1 MIDDDGAGTD
11 NLRSSEGRSFQSR
24 GAVWDMARLE
34 NFRRLVTGE
43 ERETESQYR
52 RMIGGSELVG

>member
-1 MIDDDGAGTD
+1 MVDDDGEDTD

-34 NFRRLVTGE
+34 NLRRLVTGGA
-43 ERETESQYR
+43 RKSQ
-52 RMIGGSELVG
+52 V